1 MLLRVASKSTIVHSY
16 SVNVKHHFRGNSEP
30 GPRQKIHASDFA
42 PKFCEFYL
50 KIQAE
55 ASDTKMDGTTSRP
68 WPAKAYRQPWSVA
81 ARQAL
86 YPWELAMGIVRNMLF
101 LRKLSALTGAVIIIW
116 AGTAHAAGYVNDRKQ
131 WLSMKP
137 EARAAYAQGMNDSQN
152 FIYADDTLAEAM
164 VKRGRTKCL
173 LDLKTGADTIAE
185 NITFMYKN
193 PDYMSLPPS
202 AMYIITMAKICKVYI
217 DIERS
222 NFGLGPS

>member
-1 MLLRVASKSTIVHSY
+1 M
-16 SVNVKHHFRGNSEP
+16 
-30 GPRQKIHASDFA
+30 
-42 PKFCEFYL
+42 

-68 WPAKAYRQPWSVA
+68 WLAKAYRQPWSVA

-101 LRKLSALTGAVIIIW
+101 LRKLSALTGAVIMIW